1 MARIID
7 KKSSLQ
13 EQRRVQLLPTGDRLC
28 GPVSTQEAIDK
39 ELESYRARALACL
52 KARRFAEARAEFA
65 QAFLLLRHAQRTNAG
80 FALSLPV
87 VTGLAYPLP
96 ETTALVS
103 TFRTLTRERSYL
115 AGTAALLAYEAQVPA
130 VAVAKLDGLKRFYGV
145 TDPRGLAFFQV
156 HVQAD
161 RYHAD
166 TGWQILR
173 DHVKPD
179 QAMEVVTACEQ
190 ALAALWGMLDGVY
203 VRYC

>member
-1 MARIID
+1 M
-7 KKSSLQ
+7 
-13 EQRRVQLLPTGDRLC
+13 
-28 GPVSTQEAIDK
+28 
-39 ELESYRARALACL
+39 
-52 KARRFAEARAEFA
+52 
-65 QAFLLLRHAQRTNAG
+65 
-80 FALSLPV
+80 
-87 VTGLAYPLP
+87 
-96 ETTALVS
+96 VS

-130 VAVAKLDGLKRFYGV
+130 VAVAKIDGLKRFYGV

-190 ALAALWGMLDGVY
+190 ALDALWGMLDGVY
-203 VRYC
+203 GRYC